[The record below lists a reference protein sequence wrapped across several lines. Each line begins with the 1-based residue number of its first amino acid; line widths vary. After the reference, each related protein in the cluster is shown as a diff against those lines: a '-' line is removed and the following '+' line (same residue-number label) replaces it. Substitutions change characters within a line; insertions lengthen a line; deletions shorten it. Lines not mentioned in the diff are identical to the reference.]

1 MQEAIIRRRPA
12 NLSELEQEMNEFIG
26 SQEDEPGD
34 LGALSA
40 QAVLMQYEAAAKSFE
55 ELGVEIK
62 DRIGKLQA
70 MLKECDSDLKLIAEG
85 AKAIRE
91 KGKLAHAQ
99 IAEAC
104 LVSSQIRST
113 CEAFG
118 KSLVT
123 ADRPPS

>member
-55 ELGVEIK
+55 ELG
-62 DRIGKLQA
+62 
-70 MLKECDSDLKLIAEG
+70 S
-85 AKAIRE
+85 
-91 KGKLAHAQ
+91 
-99 IAEAC
+99 
-104 LVSSQIRST
+104 
-113 CEAFG
+113 
-118 KSLVT
+118 KSRT
-123 ADRPPS
+123 ASASCRPC